1 MRFQLCGVGVGL
13 CILATVAMAAV
24 APAGGAAT
32 TRLDVA
38 ATFEGGRLY
47 RAGFISVVELTGS
60 YREMGRQYGT
70 LLQTELQDLYA
81 AAIEQQYIQTMH
93 FSPVR
98 IDTIARTLYDRYP
111 RRYQEILLGMAETSG
126 LGLDN
131 QLRLNALEWFPKIYH
146 LQYPRCSGV
155 AAWGTNTMGRP
166 LVFGRNNDDSEYY
179 SQFARYM
186 VVAVFKPG
194 DGSIPVAVI
203 NYAGVIYVATA
214 MNAEGLFMELNSG
227 TQMGFSLGRSSIF
240 TTLFTILQD
249 YPSLGAAQ
257 KLLLSTLA
265 DISSIVN
272 VADPGGACS
281 FEMSLYDSRACR
293 LTDRDFLAATN
304 HFVDP
309 TWPFTQID
317 ESIASGTT
325 LQRYEN
331 ILKLGRKFRGR
342 FSPEVMMQLL
352 DTTIPAGGPTELRET
367 IFQVVA
373 EPASR
378 RIWIKMP
385 RVQNWTGLDLAPI
398 FGGD

>member
-1 MRFQLCGVGVGL
+1 MRFQLCGAAVCL
-13 CILATVAMAAV
+13 CVLAAV
-24 APAGGAAT
+24 AAAPPEGATSTAS
-32 TRLDVA
+32 LNVA

-47 RAGFISVVELTGS
+47 KAGFISVVELTGS
-60 YREMGRQYGT
+60 YREMGRQYGA
-70 LLQTELQDLYA
+70 LLQTELQDLYT

-93 FSPVR
+93 FSPER

-166 LVFGRNNDDSEYY
+166 LVFGRNNDDSEYF

-203 NYAGVIYVATA
+203 NYAGVVYVATA
-214 MNAEGLFMELNSG
+214 MNADGLFMELNSG
-227 TQMGFSLGRSSIF
+227 TQMGFSLGRTSLF

-249 YPSLGAAQ
+249 YPSLAAAQ
-257 KLLLSTLA
+257 KPLLATLA

-272 VADPGGACS
+272 VADPAGACS
-281 FEMSLYDSRACR
+281 FEISLYDSRACR
-293 LTDRDFLAATN
+293 PTDRGFLVATN

-331 ILKLGRKFRGR
+331 IVKLGRKYRGR
-342 FSPEVMMQLL
+342 FSPAVMMELL
-352 DTTIPAGGPTELRET
+352 DTTLPAGGPTELHET